1 MKIYRSIQAFQK
13 TRIAHPVITFGSFDG
28 VHVGHAFIF
37 ERMADYARSI
47 GGETVVTTFH
57 PHPRKVIYPNDHTM
71 KLLTPI
77 DEKIALLRQHGI
89 DHLVIIPFS
98 IEFSQM
104 SPNEYIE
111 SFIIR
116 YYRPHTIMIGYDHRF
131 GLNRSGDINT
141 LLPYQDE
148 GLFVVDELPQK
159 KIEDMKIS
167 STLIRRALANNE
179 IREANKMLGY
189 PYTLTGQIIHG
200 DKMGGKLGFHTA
212 NVAMADEEKL
222 IPGYGIY
229 AVNVRVL
236 QQEYQ
241 GMLYI
246 GTKSTLPSGGAVSI
260 EVHIFDFKKDI
271 YHEEIVIELVA
282 FVRKDATFASLEEL
296 TEHIQ
301 ADQEMT
307 LKILDG
313 ENAKIQS

>member
-13 TRIAHPVITFGSFDG
+13 TRITNPVITFGSFDG
-28 VHVGHAFIF
+28 VHVGHVFIF

-77 DEKIALLRQHGI
+77 DEKIELLRQHGI

-116 YYRPHTIMIGYDHRF
+116 HYAPHTIMIGYDHRF

-141 LLPYQDE
+141 LLPYQDS
-148 GLFVVDELPQK
+148 GHFLVDELPQK
-159 KIEDMKIS
+159 KIENMKIS

-189 PYTLTGQIIHG
+189 PYTLTGQVIHG
-200 DKMGGKLGFHTA
+200 DKLGGKLGFHTA
-212 NVAMADEEKL
+212 NIAISDEEKL
-222 IPGYGIY
+222 IPGNGIY

-236 QQEYQ
+236 QQEHQ

-246 GTKSTLPSGGAVSI
+246 GTKSTLPSGGSVSI

-271 YHEEIVIELVA
+271 YHEEIIIELVA